1 MDTISTQKVFLCTKA
16 SLKKLNRIFAVLLF
30 FSVLSTVANAQVKI
44 NDGTATTPS
53 TTKIPDPNAILELES
68 GSKGV
73 LLPRVALNST
83 NDPFPSTTHIAG
95 MMVYNTATSQDVV
108 PGYYVNN
115 GSLWQKSI
123 YPDDPMLSQTS
134 VTFYDDTTGVTK
146 AGLTTPTPYG
156 TVSAPDGSCNNCYGQ
171 ASYPASYGIAAGST
185 IKPVT
190 QTNVLSVKK
199 VSNGI
204 YKIIFQPGTFKDN
217 NYYPALMSSN
227 GAYGAS
233 DMNWVSCN
241 VPYIAVWGSTL
252 FTCAASEEGQKALFF
267 PNQTNQGG
275 TTVKGRISII
285 TKTKDFCY
293 VTTNLTNGGM
303 WDAAAV
309 YLIFFVPAI

>member
-1 MDTISTQKVFLCTKA
+1 MNPVSFRNYYLFIKA
-16 SLKKLNRIFAVLLF
+16 SLRKLNLILPIILF

-53 TTKIPDPNAILELES
+53 TTIKPDPNAILELES

-83 NDPFPSTTHIAG
+83 NNPFPSTTHIAG

-108 PGYYVNN
+108 PGYYVDN
-115 GSLWQKSI
+115 GTLWQKSI
-123 YPDDPMLSQTS
+123 NPDDPMLSQTS
-134 VTFYDDTTGVTK
+134 VTFYDDTTGVLK
-146 AGLTTPTPYG
+146 AGAGATPYG
-156 TVSAPDGSCNNCYGQ
+156 STVNFQGINYGQ
-171 ASYPASYGIAAGST
+171 ATYPNSWGIPAGNT

-190 QTNVLSVKK
+190 QTNILSVKK

-217 NYYPALMSSN
+217 NYYPSLMSSN
-227 GAYGAS
+227 GAAGAN

-241 VPYIAVWGSTL
+241 VPYIAVYGSAL
-252 FTCAASEEGQKALFF
+252 FTCAASEEGPSVLFL
-267 PNQTNQGG
+267 PNKGNQGG
-275 TTVKGRISII
+275 SGNGIVSII

-303 WDAAAV
+303 WDAAYV
-309 YLIFFVPAI
+309 SLIFFVPAANSAQ